1 MHPVLESVHEHNIG
15 SLVHEDA
22 SSLKYLWIFKKKGEY
37 ALTTFTADEKSDLV
51 EVSLEI
57 KMRCQVATA
66 RNKLY
71 LRALSNKLANTLS
84 VGYMQPRTL
93 LLGGAFGSV
102 GDSEEDILFRLL
114 ILNDLSHTM
123 VLATHLNTRLSTE
136 GPRRGSDT
144 FKKVLPSYL
153 ASLTVCSIL
162 KNAEPN

>member
-15 SLVHEDA
+15 SLIYEDA
-22 SSLKYLWIFKKKGEY
+22 NSLKYLWMFKKKGEY

-71 LRALSNKLANTLS
+71 LRALSNKLADTLS
-84 VGYMQPRTL
+84 VGYVQPRTL
-93 LLGGAFGSV
+93 LLGGTFGSAE
-102 GDSEEDILFRLL
+102 DSEEDILFRLL

-136 GPRRGSDT
+136 DSRRGSDA
-144 FKKVLPSYL
+144 FRKVLPSYL
-153 ASLTVCSIL
+153 AALTVCSML
-162 KNAEPN
+162 KGVEAN